1 VHELGIAQALVE
13 QIEEVRAAHEGRA
26 VVSAGLRIGSWRL
39 VVKDSL
45 EFYYDV
51 LTRGTALEGSRLQIE
66 MVEATSRCSRCGEV
80 FTAEAPLLVCPA
92 CGGPGGELLTGQ
104 ELNLV
109 SVELSDD

>member
-1 VHELGIAQALVE
+1 MHELGIAQALVE
-13 QIEEVRAAHEGRA
+13 QVEQVRAGHDGSS
-26 VVSAGLRIGSWRL
+26 VLSVGLRIGSWRL
-39 VVKDSL
+39 VVNDSL
-45 EFYYDV
+45 EFYYGV
-51 LTRGTALEGSRLQIE
+51 LTRGTPLEGSRLEIE
-66 MVEATSRCSRCGEV
+66 TVEATSRCSRCEQV

>member
-1 VHELGIAQALVE
+1 VHELGIVQALVE
-13 QIEEVRAAHEGRA
+13 QVEEVRAAHEGRA
-26 VVSAGLRIGSWRL
+26 VVAVGLRIGNWRL

-45 EFYYDV
+45 EFYYEV
-51 LTRGTALEGSRLQIE
+51 LARGTALEGSRLEIE
-66 MVEATSRCSRCGEV
+66 TVEATSACRRCGQV
-80 FTAEAPLLVCPA
+80 FTAQAPLLVCPE